1 MLSIGEKKLIKL
13 KENNEWLDFR
23 LNEMEIGHKHVVFE
37 LCKNVP
43 SIVDHLKSILEKIE
57 VDANTYVTY
66 WKVTEEE
73 GKLLLL
79 MALPRESDEFEYTDV
94 SLLCDASG
102 NLVKKDIK
110 ENV

>member
-1 MLSIGEKKLIKL
+1 MLSIGERKLIKL
-13 KENNEWLDFR
+13 KESNEWLDFR

-43 SIVDHLKSILEKIE
+43 SIVDHLKSILDKIE
-57 VDANTYVTY
+57 VDAKTYVTY

-79 MALPRESDEFEYTDV
+79 LALPREEDEFEYSDV
-94 SLLCDASG
+94 SLLCDSSG
-102 NLVKKDIK
+102 NAVKKEVT